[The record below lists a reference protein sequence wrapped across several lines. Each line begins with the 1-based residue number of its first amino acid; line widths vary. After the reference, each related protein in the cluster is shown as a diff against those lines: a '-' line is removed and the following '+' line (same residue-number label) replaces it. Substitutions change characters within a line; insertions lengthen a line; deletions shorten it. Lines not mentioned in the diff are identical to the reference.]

1 MMFGGMFPLI
11 VALYLGGWITRDEYE
26 RASIWLLQ
34 MGLAMFGLIV
44 FFWLASGA
52 LLFLLPAPP

>member
-1 MMFGGMFPLI
+1 MFPLI

-34 MGLAMFGLIV
+34 MGLAMFGLVV